1 MNDDGVTDDDGAE
14 LLTRAA
20 AGDRVALEAFVRRW
34 DEPLFRFLERTL
46 GSPHLAADARQRTF
60 VRVIE
65 RSGSF
70 RGGQVSTWIFRVAL
84 RIAIDLRR
92 HERRR
97 ATVPIETAG
106 DVCAGTPDPCDEAA
120 RRDERGIVQSAF
132 DEMTEEDRALLW
144 LRVADER
151 PFVEIAAVLGV
162 PEGTARLRFIRALS
176 RMRKRLGPVFAGQ
189 HEDSG
194 GVRWIATKR

>member
-1 MNDDGVTDDDGAE
+1 MIDDGGAE
-14 LLTRAA
+14 LLARAA

-34 DEPLFRFLERTL
+34 DDPLFRFLERTL

-60 VRVIE
+60 VRVME
-65 RSGSF
+65 RAGSF

-92 HERRR
+92 YERRR
-97 ATVPIETAG
+97 AADPIG
-106 DVCAGTPDPCDEAA
+106 DAEPVAARTPDPADEAA
-120 RRDERGIVQSAF
+120 RRDERGVVREALG
-132 DEMTEEDRALLW
+132 EMTEEDRALLW

-151 PFVEIAAVLGV
+151 PFSEIAVVLCV

-189 HEDSG
+189 HEDGG
-194 GVRWIATKR
+194 GVRWTATKR